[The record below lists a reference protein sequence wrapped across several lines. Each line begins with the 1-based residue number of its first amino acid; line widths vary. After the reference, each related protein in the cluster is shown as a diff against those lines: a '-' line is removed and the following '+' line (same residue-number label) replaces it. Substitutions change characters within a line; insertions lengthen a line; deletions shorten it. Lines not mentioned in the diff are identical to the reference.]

1 VSRYCVFRYRV
12 TKTRYRDFFPD
23 IGPDIG
29 NIGADIGTISGH
41 TRSLPNPILPI
52 SGPISGFFPISVPIS
67 VQYRD
72 IPVPCQNRYRV
83 FHRYRARY
91 GPDIAKNIGIY
102 GYRNQKKPDVIP
114 DVFAI
119 SQYTDIV
126 YFRHRAFS
134 LISGTIGGPPGRLQH
149 RPGGH
154 CPGAPT
160 GPACWSSALQTKG
173 AVPWVL
179 PTSLRTACYCRK
191 LPWSRPSLGWC
202 HILRV
207 TGKN

>member
-12 TKTRYRDFFPD
+12 TKTRYRVIFPD

-41 TRSLPNPILPI
+41 TRFLPNPILPI

-67 VQYRD
+67 GQYRD
-72 IPVPCQNRYRV
+72 ITVPCQSRYRG

-102 GYRNQKKPDVIP
+102 GYRDKKTRYRFRCR
-114 DVFAI
+114 VFLYAI

-126 YFRHRAFS
+126 S
-134 LISGTIGGPPGRLQH
+134 LLRLRRPPAAQALTRTR
-149 RPGGH
+149 RP
-154 CPGAPT
+154 
-160 GPACWSSALQTKG
+160 L
-173 AVPWVL
+173 
-179 PTSLRTACYCRK
+179 
-191 LPWSRPSLGWC
+191 SRPRLPVVQPVGPQLCRPKGQCLGYC
-202 HILRV
+202 LHACAQRITAEIALV
-207 TGKN
+207 SGGATYSTGKSLAKLET